1 MTRRE
6 ARVTEDRVELSASST
21 PYFTILLWALFALK
35 VYQFYQYIIGIAIL
49 FVIYQVIKYS
59 LIQIYHLLH
68 RQPRVQQLWHETTDF
83 YEAR

>member
-6 ARVTEDRVELSASST
+6 ERIVEDQVELSASST

-35 VYQFYQYIIGIAIL
+35 VYQFYQYIIGVAIL
-49 FVIYQVIKYS
+49 FVIYQAIKYL
-59 LIQIYHLLH
+59 LIKIYHLFN
-68 RQPRVQQLWHETTDF
+68 RQPRAQKFWNEMTDF